1 LAFNELTGGGLNGGL
16 KGDLNGIQLGNG
28 DVNGD
33 NQFDF
38 QDTYKLLQHL
48 TGNQSLV
55 EDTNTLVY
63 FMKIKT
69 TDDYNTTTPSNWTSK
84 YNGTTLMANLSL
96 DNGLVVFPKYSV
108 TWRGDV
114 NLSHSPTQNLQVQ
127 SMKMSRLSLS
137 RFSKEQI
144 TELHL
149 DVEKQNENVVVTI
162 SVPINTK
169 NITGSQF
176 RVMFDNS
183 RLSFDKIEYSDE
195 QINNFN
201 STRTNYINL
210 GSISTDGSQ
219 NLNRGIEY
227 KVHFKT
233 NQDLESILGLV
244 YLQKVELVTQE
255 GIQIESI
262 VK

>member
-1 LAFNELTGGGLNGGL
+1 
-16 KGDLNGIQLGNG
+16 
-28 DVNGD
+28 
-33 NQFDF
+33 
-38 QDTYKLLQHL
+38 
-48 TGNQSLV
+48 
-55 EDTNTLVY
+55 
-63 FMKIKT
+63 
-69 TDDYNTTTPSNWTSK
+69 
-84 YNGTTLMANLSL
+84 
-96 DNGLVVFPKYSV
+96 
-108 TWRGDV
+108 
-114 NLSHSPTQNLQVQ
+114 
-127 SMKMSRLSLS
+127 
-137 RFSKEQI
+137 
-144 TELHL
+144 
-149 DVEKQNENVVVTI
+149 
-162 SVPINTK
+162 
-169 NITGSQF
+169 
-176 RVMFDNS
+176 MFDDS

-227 KVHFKT
+227 KVYFKT